1 MDKGVDLSIPNAFD
15 SKNPS
20 FFSPKNPKV
29 SYLISDEFK
38 GKIASGGTC
47 NVPSVNLDIHCTGTH
62 TECIGHI
69 KDTNTSINE
78 ACPKKLISSTL
89 ITVHPDSAK
98 TCHEDYY
105 HVPYN
110 KEDLLITEKSLIKA
124 VGGRDEY
131 LDAIIIRTFPNNLE
145 KKTRNYDE
153 NPAPFFSNN
162 AILYLLDLGV
172 KHLLVDLPSIDRA
185 DDDGQLGNHHLFFRK
200 GQTISELLYIDEKL
214 QDSEGFLYIN
224 TPNWDLDAAPS
235 RPVFYPIS

>member
-1 MDKGVDLSIPNAFD
+1 MNKGVDLSIPNAFN

-20 FFSPKNPKV
+20 FFNAKNPKV
-29 SYLISDEFK
+29 SYQISDEFK
-38 GKIASGGTC
+38 GKISSGGTC
-47 NVPSVNLDIHCTGTH
+47 NVPSVSLDIHCTGTH

-69 KDTNTSINE
+69 KDINTSINE

-98 TCHEDYY
+98 TCYEDYY

-124 VGGRDEY
+124 IGGRDEY